1 MVPWFR
7 PSDPGIEPLNNQGP
21 PQHRLQAGLFLSGRA
36 YSSAGGFIEQQDFRF
51 LFAR

>member
-1 MVPWFR
+1 MASETICIFLKSQGRVPR
-7 PSDPGIEPLNNQGP
+7 TSEMN
-21 PQHRLQAGLFLSGRA
+21 LFLSGRA